1 MKMRIDNNLG
11 AMTSSALQLQQSA
24 SNISEIAS
32 AIADPARQ
40 EVSADLISEVAGQI
54 PEIISYSANA
64 KSIEIQAAAMDR
76 LLDLKA

>member
-1 MKMRIDNNLG
+1 MRIDNNLG

-32 AIADPARQ
+32 AVADPALQ
-40 EVSADLISEVAGQI
+40 EVSTDLISEVAGQI

-64 KSIEIQAAAMDR
+64 KSIEVQSAVMDR

>member
-1 MKMRIDNNLG
+1 MRIDNNLG

-32 AIADPARQ
+32 AIADPALQ
-40 EVSADLISEVAGQI
+40 EVSADLISEVSGQI
-54 PEIISYSANA
+54 PEIISYNANA
-64 KSIEIQAAAMDR
+64 KSIEVQSAVMDR

>member
-1 MKMRIDNNLG
+1 MRIDNNLG

-32 AIADPARQ
+32 AVTDLALQ

-64 KSIEIQAAAMDR
+64 KSIEVQSAVMDR

>member
-1 MKMRIDNNLG
+1 MRIDNNLG

-24 SNISEIAS
+24 TNISGIAS
-32 AIADPARQ
+32 VVADPALQ

-64 KSIEIQAAAMDR
+64 KSIEVQSALMDR

>member
-1 MKMRIDNNLG
+1 MRIDNNLG

-32 AIADPARQ
+32 AVTDLALQ

-54 PEIISYSANA
+54 PEIIAYSANA
-64 KSIEIQAAAMDR
+64 KSIEVQSAVMDR